1 MVVQRVPGGVVGA
14 LGRRAGA
21 KKSVEDVLL
30 GHAQVGLAG
39 NAVLVIL
46 EQLLEASLDGLEVVA
61 KFPKKLV
68 VDGAHA
74 GGAERIEIDDLGEQV
89 VSNIH
94 QAGGVASF
102 YAADMHSSDD
112 INSMVETA
120 VSLFGKLDIAFNN
133 AGIFDRMND
142 FHTYSDDSWDDMLA
156 VNLTGVFRCMRA
168 ELAAMLTS
176 GGGVII
182 NNASTVSHR
191 GSHRAGPA
199 YVAAKHGVLGLTKQA
214 AIQYVQHNIRVNA
227 VSPGPTETPVAAP
240 LVSQGPAAVAAALS
254 QLNPTGKFIS
264 PSAIAQ
270 AVVYLASDAASM
282 VNGSEIVLD
291 GGQLALL

>member
-1 MVVQRVPGGVVGA
+1 
-14 LGRRAGA
+14 
-21 KKSVEDVLL
+21 
-30 GHAQVGLAG
+30 
-39 NAVLVIL
+39 
-46 EQLLEASLDGLEVVA
+46 
-61 KFPKKLV
+61 
-68 VDGAHA
+68 
-74 GGAERIEIDDLGEQV
+74 
-89 VSNIH
+89 
-94 QAGGVASF
+94 
-102 YAADMHSSDD
+102 
-112 INSMVETA
+112 MVETA
-120 VSLFGKLDIAFNN
+120 VSLFGRLDIAFNN

-176 GGGVII
+176 GSGVII

-191 GSHRAGPA
+191 GSNRAGPA

-240 LVSQGPAAVAAALS
+240 LVSQGPDAVAAALA
-254 QLNPTGKFIS
+254 QVNPTGKFIS
-264 PSAIAQ
+264 PSAVAQ

-291 GGQLALL
+291 GGQLARL

>member
-1 MVVQRVPGGVVGA
+1 MPNQSLAGKSALVTGATSGIGEATAYALADAGAQVLVVG
-14 LGRRAGA
+14 RR
-21 KKSVEDVLL
+21 
-30 GHAQVGLAG
+30 
-39 NAVLVIL
+39 
-46 EQLLEASLDGLEVVA
+46 
-61 KFPKKLV
+61 
-68 VDGAHA
+68 
-74 GGAERIEIDDLGEQV
+74 RDLGEQV
-89 VSNIH
+89 VSKI
-94 QAGGVASF
+94 QEAGGTASF
-102 YAADMHSSDD
+102 YAADMHSVDD
-112 INSMVETA
+112 INSMVGTA
-120 VSLFGKLDIAFNN
+120 VS
-133 AGIFDRMND
+133 IFDRMND
-142 FHTYSDDSWDDMLA
+142 FHTYSDESWDDMLA

-240 LVSQGPAAVAAALS
+240 LVSQGPEAVAAALS

>member
-1 MVVQRVPGGVVGA
+1 VPSQSLAGKSALVTGATSGIGEATAYALADAGAQVLVVG
-14 LGRRAGA
+14 RR
-21 KKSVEDVLL
+21 
-30 GHAQVGLAG
+30 
-39 NAVLVIL
+39 
-46 EQLLEASLDGLEVVA
+46 
-61 KFPKKLV
+61 
-68 VDGAHA
+68 
-74 GGAERIEIDDLGEQV
+74 RDLGEKVASKIQE
-89 VSNIH
+89 
-94 QAGGVASF
+94 AGGLASF
-102 YAADMHSSDD
+102 CAADMRSASD

-120 VSLFGKLDIAFNN
+120 VSLFGRLDIAFNN

-176 GGGVII
+176 GSGVII

-191 GSHRAGPA
+191 GSNRAGPA

-240 LVSQGPAAVAAALS
+240 LVSQGPDAVAVALA